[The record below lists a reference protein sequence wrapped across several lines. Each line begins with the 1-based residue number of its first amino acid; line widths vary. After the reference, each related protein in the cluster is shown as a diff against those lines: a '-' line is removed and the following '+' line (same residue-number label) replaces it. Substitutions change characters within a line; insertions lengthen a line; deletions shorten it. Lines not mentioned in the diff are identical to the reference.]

1 MYSPN
6 FVPKKFQEIVQ
17 EIQNCHLFKE
27 GWRGKIYRG
36 TLEGK
41 DIIIK
46 TPRNPELLKNIRKE
60 AEILEKVNL
69 KGIGPKLIRYGEDFL
84 IEEFVSGIHMKDIL
98 NRGDYVVY
106 DLFENIL
113 KQARELDKLN
123 ISKDEMHRPYTNII
137 VSGNRPTLLDFESSK
152 ITSNPK
158 NVTQFFSF
166 ILSYMRFEIKPK
178 DIEIGIELMRRYKS
192 TYQKQEF
199 EDLIIF
205 FREKKEKIMEKV
217 K

>member
-17 EIQNCHLFKE
+17 EIQNLHLFKE

-36 TLEGK
+36 TLDSR

-60 AEILEKVNL
+60 AEILEKVNS
-69 KGIGPKLIRYGEDFL
+69 KGIGPKLIKYGEDFL
-84 IEEFVSGIHMKDIL
+84 IEEFVVGIHLKDIL
-98 NRGDYVVY
+98 NKGDFAVY

-137 VSGNRPTLLDFESSK
+137 VSGDRPTLLDFESSK

-166 ILSYMRFEIKPK
+166 ILSYMKFEIKTK
-178 DIEIGIELMRRYKS
+178 DIEAGIELMKRYKS
-192 TYQKQEF
+192 TYHEQEF
-199 EDLIIF
+199 ENLIIF
-205 FREKKEKIMEKV
+205 FREKKEKIIKKV